1 MTELLSSRRHRV
13 RPPIMRSIPHIS
25 VTRGHT
31 YAIMIFLAILRRP
44 SPPQTP
50 RETLATCREGKNARE
65 SESRT
70 EESWAD
76 SSSLSLSLSSL
87 SCGRVVCLSD
97 ISRRCRCVLRNIHEV
112 YVGVSTP
119 ACEVKPRAC
128 SLRLIIYM
136 YTLEHC
142 IHSQHTIHCTV
153 LQ

>member
-31 YAIMIFLAILRRP
+31 YAIMIFLPILRRP

-76 SSSLSLSLSSL
+76 SSLALSRCLVCHVGESFVCLIYLVDVDVSCVTSTRFTWVYRLLSARLNQEHAVYASSYICILSS
-87 SCGRVVCLSD
+87 
-97 ISRRCRCVLRNIHEV
+97 IA
-112 YVGVSTP
+112 YTVSI
-119 ACEVKPRAC
+119 
-128 SLRLIIYM
+128 LYI
-136 YTLEHC
+136 
-142 IHSQHTIHCTV
+142 V

>member
-50 RETLATCREGKNARE
+50 RETLATCREGKKTRGKVSHAPKKAGRIP
-65 SESRT
+65 R
-70 EESWAD
+70 
-76 SSSLSLSLSSL
+76 SLSLSSL

-119 ACEVKPRAC
+119 VCEVKPRAC
-128 SLRLIIYM
+128 SLCLIIYM